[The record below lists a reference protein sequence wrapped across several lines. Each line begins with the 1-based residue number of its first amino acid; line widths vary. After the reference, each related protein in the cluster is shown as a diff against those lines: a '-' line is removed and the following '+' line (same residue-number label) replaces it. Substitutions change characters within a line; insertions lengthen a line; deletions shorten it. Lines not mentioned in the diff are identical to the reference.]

1 MLHTPTSDSGETACQ
16 SSKVHLGVGGV
27 VEECGDLGKVASVV
41 ILAPSVTDSG
51 HLDTVS
57 FSYSRRGNIMNNLD
71 CKSCVDVCFVPGK

>member
-1 MLHTPTSDSGETACQ
+1 MLHFRQQTVCQ

-51 HLDTVS
+51 HLGTVATV
-57 FSYSRRGNIMNNLD
+57 G
-71 CKSCVDVCFVPGK
+71 